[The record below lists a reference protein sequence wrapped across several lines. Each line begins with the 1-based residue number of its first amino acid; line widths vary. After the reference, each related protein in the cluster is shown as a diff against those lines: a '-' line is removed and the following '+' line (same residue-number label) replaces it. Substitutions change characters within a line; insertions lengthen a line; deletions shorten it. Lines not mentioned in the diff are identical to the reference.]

1 MSKDKLY
8 ILDNLFG
15 HTHSSSWHNK
25 PELFEWVRS
34 LDGEH
39 IVLTDNMLSQVDNIV
54 GKKKYAWLVESPEI
68 TPHAYA
74 FIKNNYE
81 KFDSVFT
88 FDKEL
93 LDLSDK
99 FMLLPIGGCWIKEED
114 RFITE
119 KTKNTSIIL
128 SSKKQTKG
136 HRLRHEIAF
145 NDVISGLDI
154 FGFTNP
160 IENKIEALKDYRF
173 SVIIENTKQDY
184 YFTEKIIDCLIT
196 GTIPIYWGCPSIGEF
211 FDTKGFIIFDKLE
224 DLKDV
229 NQLLTSKNY
238 NSKLEYIIKNYELAK
253 NYLVGDDF
261 IHRYITND

>member
-8 ILDNLFG
+8 ILDNLFT
-15 HTHSSSWHNK
+15 HTHSSSWYNK

-39 IVLTDNMLSQVDNIV
+39 IVLTDNMLSHVDNIQ
-54 GKKKYAWLVESPEI
+54 GKKKYGWLVESPEI
-68 TPHAYA
+68 TPHAYSY
-74 FIKNNYE
+74 IKNNYE
-81 KFDSVFT
+81 KFDTVFT
-88 FDKEL
+88 FDREL

-114 RFITE
+114 RFISE

-136 HRLRHEIAF
+136 HKLRHDIAF

-196 GTIPIYWGCPSIGEF
+196 GTIPIYWGCPSIGDF
-211 FDTKGFIIFDKLE
+211 FDINGFIIFDKIE
-224 DLKDV
+224 DLKDI
-229 NQLLTSKNY
+229 NQILTSKFY
-238 NSKLEYIIKNYELAK
+238 NCKLEHIIKNYEIAK

-261 IHRYITND
+261 VHRYITND